1 MAKTKSNAQ
10 ITADTPAPNTDTQ
23 ATTTAPVSN
32 AGAQAPT
39 TASKNEEL
47 KTVKIKLPLSKEQK
61 DDVFVSVND
70 KKYQIKRGI
79 EVDVPWF
86 VAEIL
91 KNKESALETLFENQA
106 KAQENVL

>member
-1 MAKTKSNAQ
+1 MAETKKNAQ
-10 ITADTPAPNTDTQ
+10 ISEGLPALNTD
-23 ATTTAPVSN
+23 S
-32 AGAQAPT
+32 QAPT
-39 TASKNEEL
+39 TAPGNKEI

-70 KKYQIKRGI
+70 KKYQIKRGV

>member
-1 MAKTKSNAQ
+1 MAKTNTNAQ
-10 ITADTPAPNTDTQ
+10 IPAGAPALNTD
-23 ATTTAPVSN
+23 S
-32 AGAQAPT
+32 QAPT
-39 TASKNEEL
+39 TVTENEEI

>member
-1 MAKTKSNAQ
+1 MAKNNTNAQ
-10 ITADTPAPNTDTQ
+10 TPETAPAP
-23 ATTTAPVSN
+23 N

-39 TASKNEEL
+39 TASAKEKI
-47 KTVKIKLPLSKEQK
+47 KTVKIKLPLSKEEK

-70 KKYQIKRGI
+70 KKYQIKRGV

>member
-1 MAKTKSNAQ
+1 MAETKKNAQ
-10 ITADTPAPNTDTQ
+10 IPADSTALKTD
-23 ATTTAPVSN
+23 S
-32 AGAQAPT
+32 QAPT
-39 TASKNEEL
+39 TASKNEEI

-79 EVDVPWF
+79 EVNVPWF